1 MENLVKKL
9 AKAAKAYYSGHE
21 STMSDKEYD
30 ELYAELQRMEQETGI
45 ILPDSPTRRVGYE
58 VVSELLKVK
67 HEYPALSLD
76 KTKDREELKKWL
88 GEHIGILSWKLD
100 GLTAVA
106 TYDNGKLVS
115 LVTRGNGEVGEDVT
129 HNAKYIEGLPVQIP
143 FMEHLVI
150 RGETLIS
157 YPNFEKIN
165 ATIVNPDDKYK
176 NPRNLASS
184 SLRLLDSSIA
194 AKRHLHFR
202 AFEVVYPEMATVSDS
217 LDWLDTMQIDHVAFW
232 KVNAATIFNVIEIL
246 ENSINENLLD
256 DPTDGLVL
264 TYNDIAYGKSLG
276 ITGKFPKHS
285 IAFKWQDDAVET
297 TIRNIEWSASRTG
310 LINPVAVFEPVEL
323 EGTTVTRASVHN
335 IQYMKDL
342 ELGKNDTIT
351 VYKANKIIPQ
361 IDENLTKNGNYFKVP
376 EYCPVCGKPTVRK
389 FNKERT
395 SEFLYCMNAECPAKH
410 VGKYTRLVERDAL
423 NVKGLSSARMEQFVN
438 LGYLKEFSD
447 LYHLERYKEEIVSM
461 EGFGEKSYQ
470 NMMDAIEASRT
481 TTFRQL
487 FYALGIPGAGHDV
500 AKILDAHLENPKAE
514 NLLLL
519 ARRRDAYAVLTN
531 YEGIGDITADT
542 IINWFWTH
550 GEEYQRL
557 CQELTIMEKNSTSK
571 QDLAGKIFVITGKLE
586 CYPNR
591 DALKSEIEAR
601 GGRVSGSV
609 SKNTSYLINN
619 DVSSTSGKNKKA
631 KELGVAILSEDD
643 FKKMF

>member
-1 MENLVKKL
+1 MET
-9 AKAAKAYYSGHE
+9 E
-21 STMSDKEYD
+21 SIRQAGKFPVFLLDRAGEVQHPACQVPEFLCKRISDIRF
-30 ELYAELQRMEQETGI
+30 ARN
-45 ILPDSPTRRVGYE
+45 RNAVN
-58 VVSELLKVK
+58 LLKFSK
-67 HEYPALSLD
+67 QNPLNLFMGS
-76 KTKDREELKKWL
+76 
-88 GEHIGILSWKLD
+88 SQ
-100 GLTAVA
+100 
-106 TYDNGKLVS
+106 
-115 LVTRGNGEVGEDVT
+115 
-129 HNAKYIEGLPVQIP
+129 NAKYIEGLPVQIP

-217 LDWLDTMQIDHVAFW
+217 LDWLDTMQIDHVAFQ

-361 IDENLTKNGNYFKVP
+361 IDENLTNNGNYFKVP

-438 LGYLKEFSD
+438 LGYLKEFAD

-519 ARRRDAYAVLTN
+519 AR
-531 YEGIGDITADT
+531 
-542 IINWFWTH
+542 
-550 GEEYQRL
+550 
-557 CQELTIMEKNSTSK
+557 
-571 QDLAGKIFVITGKLE
+571 
-586 CYPNR
+586 
-591 DALKSEIEAR
+591 SE
-601 GGRVSGSV
+601 V
-609 SKNTSYLINN
+609 
-619 DVSSTSGKNKKA
+619 
-631 KELGVAILSEDD
+631 
-643 FKKMF
+643 